1 VGWDENAVINAVHT
15 VDAEGTLWILFL
27 AQNSE
32 VGIEKTSNLE
42 KLDSSVRT
50 YAQGLGLD
58 DPGVRTVRDGFNKI
72 ENRSVTDAEGFS
84 DTINDDDKS
93 NNLIRLT
100 PLGQDLVTFVEKDDR
115 IRNKLK
121 EMIGVDTENAGQPW
135 WPYDGPSDDLALKIR
150 TFADRSV
157 LEDAETE
164 ITAVV
169 SFDCPNCGETIEDEE
184 FEVKMVD
191 GNLIEWGR
199 TDIVDCSCGATV
211 EICPIDP
218 NRNPEEVL

>member
-1 VGWDENAVINAVHT
+1 VVVGWDENAVINAVHT

-121 EMIGVDTENAGQPW
+121 EMIG
-135 WPYDGPSDDLALKIR
+135 
-150 TFADRSV
+150 
-157 LEDAETE
+157 
-164 ITAVV
+164 
-169 SFDCPNCGETIEDEE
+169 
-184 FEVKMVD
+184 
-191 GNLIEWGR
+191 
-199 TDIVDCSCGATV
+199 
-211 EICPIDP
+211 
-218 NRNPEEVL
+218 